1 MLVLLPV
8 PCSTGCY
15 RRSLETASPL
25 QLEPL
30 CAARLREQP
39 PARRGWLWGWL
50 GGVLVSCAPGRG
62 CGAPGAQ
69 WDSGD
74 AFLAVHCSVEEHSG
88 ASKLLAAEWCGGL
101 SEGLRGW
108 LGSCRRLGELLPSP
122 LPSLHVLSSLQP
134 PCSVAGCRR
143 KVSVPCAWG
152 QGAAGWGSLLATG
165 GCHHFIPLLL
175 N

>member
-50 GGVLVSCAPGRG
+50 GGGPGELCTQEGMRGPWCSVGFRG
-62 CGAPGAQ
+62 CFPGCALFRRGAFRG
-69 WDSGD
+69 
-74 AFLAVHCSVEEHSG
+74 FKAV
-88 ASKLLAAEWCGGL
+88 
-101 SEGLRGW
+101 
-108 LGSCRRLGELLPSP
+108 
-122 LPSLHVLSSLQP
+122 
-134 PCSVAGCRR
+134 GCRM
-143 KVSVPCAWG
+143 VWG
-152 QGAAGWGSLLATG
+152 PLRGAAGLARELQEAG
-165 GCHHFIPLLL
+165 GAPALTTAQPPRAELSAASVQCGWLQEKGFCPLCMGTRSCWLGVSPSYRGL
-175 N
+175 PPLYSFAS